1 MVFHKHNKTL
11 SSSIFETMIVTD
23 YENNNYHHESGEFSA
38 EYLQYH
44 AFGGHI
50 DLLRCGFI
58 PFFIPL
64 AVLLN
69 KEYLNGKDSS
79 IFVIIL
85 LLDENELYHDAAL

>member
-1 MVFHKHNKTL
+1 MN
-11 SSSIFETMIVTD
+11 VTD

-44 AFGGHI
+44 AFVGHI

-58 PFFIPL
+58 PFSIPL

-69 KEYLNGKDSS
+69 KKY
-79 IFVIIL
+79 
-85 LLDENELYHDAAL
+85 